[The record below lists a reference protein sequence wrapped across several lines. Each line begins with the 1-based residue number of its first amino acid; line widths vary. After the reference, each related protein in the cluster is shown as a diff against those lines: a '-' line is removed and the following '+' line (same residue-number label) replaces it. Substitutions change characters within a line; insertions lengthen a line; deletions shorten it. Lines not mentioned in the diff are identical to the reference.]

1 MVYYY
6 AYQHEEMYSIYYSP
20 EHASKSVGGSI
31 KTAGST
37 IKAGWQT
44 SGSNLRLLG

>member
-6 AYQHEEMYSIYYSP
+6 AYQHEDMYSIYYSL
-20 EHASKSVGGSI
+20 EHTSKSVGGSI

-37 IKAGWQT
+37 IKAA
-44 SGSNLRLLG
+44 